1 MRIVLTGI
9 GYVAVILGIL
19 GIFLPLLPT
28 TPFLLLASACFMRSS
43 PRLHKKLMDSPLGS
57 YVRAYSEGHGLPRH
71 AKIVMIA
78 LLWISLLYSCTQID
92 QDMLKILLIC
102 IGGIATVLILRIKS
116 SRH

>member
-1 MRIVLTGI
+1 MKIVLTVI
-9 GYVAVILGIL
+9 GYVAVALGVL

-43 PRLHKKLMDSPLGS
+43 PRLHQKLMDSPLGG

-71 AKIVMIA
+71 VKILMVV
-78 LLWISLLYSCTQID
+78 LLWASLLYSCTRID
-92 QDMLKILLIC
+92 QDMLKILLIV
-102 IGGIATVLILRIKS
+102 IGGVATILILRIKS